1 MVMPIYDDNPF
12 KLPHTPIV
20 SWSLIGITIIAFI
33 VEFSAHDD
41 PTVIANQFGVIP
53 AAISH
58 GYHFPGAISPLMTL
72 ITYQFLHAD
81 IVHLVGNL
89 IFLWVFAD
97 NVEQALGRVR
107 FLAFYLLVGA
117 AGALAFVISDP
128 SSRVPLIGASGSI
141 SGVVIAYLMLRPC
154 AKLTALVLGI
164 PLRISAYWIIGV
176 FIGIQF
182 INLGSAG
189 KSDVAWWCHVG
200 GMLAGA
206 ALFPLMKLP
215 GVKLFECIRPG
226 EIVLESP
233 STLHGGL
240 HRPPH
245 LPAHLPRPVPRH
257 GPHPGHVDPGPV
269 RH

>member
-12 KLPHTPIV
+12 KLQHTPVV
-20 SWSLIGITIIAFI
+20 SWSLIGITIVAFI
-33 VEFSAHDD
+33 VEFSAHDN
-41 PTVIANQFGVIP
+41 PIVIANQFGVIP
-53 AAISH
+53 AAVS
-58 GYHFPGAISPLMTL
+58 GAYHFPGSISPLMTL
-72 ITYQFLHAD
+72 VTYQFLHAD

-97 NVEQALGRVR
+97 NVEQALGRMR

-117 AGALAFVISDP
+117 AGALAFVFSDP
-128 SSRVPLIGASGSI
+128 GSRVPLIGASGSI

-176 FIGIQF
+176 FIAIQF

-189 KSDVAWWCHVG
+189 KSDVAWWCHLG
-200 GMLAGA
+200 GMLAGGL
-206 ALFPLMKLP
+206 LFPLMKLP

-226 EIVLESP
+226 DLVLESP
-233 STLHGGL
+233 PAITGSPHL
-240 HRPPH
+240 PPH
-245 LPAHLPRPVPRH
+245 LPRHLPRH
-257 GPHPGHVDPGPV
+257 
-269 RH
+269 

>member
-12 KLPHTPIV
+12 KLPQTPVV
-20 SWSLIGITIIAFI
+20 SWSLIGLTIVAFI
-33 VEFSAHDD
+33 FEFSANDN
-41 PTVIANQFGVIP
+41 PMVIANQFGVIP
-53 AAISH
+53 AAVSH
-58 GYHFPGAISPLMTL
+58 GYHFPGAISPYLTL
-72 ITYQFLHAD
+72 VSYQFLHAD
-81 IVHLVGNL
+81 IVHLIGNL

-97 NVEQALGRVR
+97 NVEQALGRLR
-107 FLAFYLLVGA
+107 FLAFYLLVGI
-117 AGALAFVISDP
+117 AGALAFVLSDP
-128 SSRVPLIGASGSI
+128 GSRVPLIGASGSI

-176 FIGIQF
+176 FIAIQF

-200 GMLAGA
+200 GMVAGGV
-206 ALFPLMKLP
+206 LFPLMKLP

-226 EIVLESP
+226 DIVLESP
-233 STLHGGL
+233 STMHGSPHL
-240 HRPPH
+240 PPH
-245 LPAHLPRPVPRH
+245 LPR
-257 GPHPGHVDPGPV
+257 PGHVDPGPV